1 MTACREGST
10 PKRPCSPNN
19 TNIITIRQFS
29 CWSICRAL
37 ELVSIR
43 ATYSMARQ
51 CVHTI
56 LSFPWKAT
64 QEQMSLS
71 VCSFVFVFKLKFSQ
85 INKSTWDNLVDQSLG
100 WIFVKTFLTSTQT
113 LVKWIDDELLS
124 VCLFQ
129 CSMWRNRVQF
139 ASSVPDTFYN
149 QVCRSNG
156 EFLMKHFRN
165 FALEGIFFGRWE
177 SHRETC
183 EITKLKSLTHPHNTV
198 LSVSN
203 KPALTAHR
211 LG

>member
-1 MTACREGST
+1 MSRRLDSKASLHAVL
-10 PKRPCSPNN
+10 
-19 TNIITIRQFS
+19 TILTLLLFANS
-29 CWSICRAL
+29 LVDLSAELC

-64 QEQMSLS
+64 QVQMSLS
-71 VCSFVFVFKLKFSQ
+71 VCSFVFVFKLEFSQ
-85 INKSTWDNLVDQSLG
+85 VNKSTWDKLVDQSLG

-156 EFLMKHFRN
+156 EFL
-165 FALEGIFFGRWE
+165 
-177 SHRETC
+177 
-183 EITKLKSLTHPHNTV
+183 EILP
-198 LSVSN
+198 
-203 KPALTAHR
+203 
-211 LG
+211 

>member
-64 QEQMSLS
+64 QVQMSLS

-85 INKSTWDNLVDQSLG
+85 INKSTWDKLVDQSLG

-149 QVCRSNG
+149 QVCRRMESFWWNI
-156 EFLMKHFRN
+156 
-165 FALEGIFFGRWE
+165 LEI
-177 SHRETC
+177 
-183 EITKLKSLTHPHNTV
+183 LP
-198 LSVSN
+198 
-203 KPALTAHR
+203 
-211 LG
+211 

>member
-1 MTACREGST
+1 ME
-10 PKRPCSPNN
+10 PNSSG
-19 TNIITIRQFS
+19 IWLHVEKARLQSVPAVLTILTLLLFANS
-29 CWSICRAL
+29 LVDLSA
-37 ELVSIR
+37 ELCEPVSIR

-85 INKSTWDNLVDQSLG
+85 VNKSTWDKLVDQSLG

-129 CSMWRNRVQF
+129 CSMWRE
-139 ASSVPDTFYN
+139 PCP
-149 QVCRSNG
+149 VCQQRPGHFLQSGLSQNG

-165 FALEGIFFGRWE
+165 FALEGIF
-177 SHRETC
+177 
-183 EITKLKSLTHPHNTV
+183 
-198 LSVSN
+198 
-203 KPALTAHR
+203 
-211 LG
+211 LGG